1 MSCSWLARAIKALQ
15 WYNISMMKV
24 GSLYEVRHKW
34 LLPRS
39 TSDFWSNC
47 GSILYLGEDIIHR
60 DDGVTVVN
68 HVVLVDGQRRI
79 LDKSFLK
86 FLREV

>member
-1 MSCSWLARAIKALQ
+1 
-15 WYNISMMKV
+15 MMKV
-24 GSLYEVRHKW
+24 GNLYSIRNKS

-39 TSDFWSNC
+39 TSNFWSSC
-47 GSILYLGEDIIHR
+47 GLVLYLGEDIIHR

-68 HVVLVDGQRRI
+68 HAVLASGQRRI

-86 FLREV
+86 FLKEVE

>member
-1 MSCSWLARAIKALQ
+1 
-15 WYNISMMKV
+15 MMKV

-39 TSDFWSNC
+39 TSDFWSSC
-47 GSILYLGEDIIHR
+47 GSVLYLGEDIIHR

-68 HVVLVDGQRRI
+68 HAVLVDGQRRI

-86 FLREV
+86 FLEEVE